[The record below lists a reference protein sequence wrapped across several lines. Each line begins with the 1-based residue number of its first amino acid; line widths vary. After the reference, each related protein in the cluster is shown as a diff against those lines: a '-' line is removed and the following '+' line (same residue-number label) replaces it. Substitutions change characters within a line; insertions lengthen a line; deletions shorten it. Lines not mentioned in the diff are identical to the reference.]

1 MDLDV
6 AVLGTGLTESI
17 VAAAL
22 SKAGYKVG
30 HLDANPYYGADD
42 ASLSVDELVQWA
54 DERTKCDA
62 EFSPYISRQRERFT
76 DISYSGTVPAQS
88 RQYALSLC
96 PTIVPSVGPL
106 IDSLIASG
114 VSRYG
119 GFKLLERVA
128 LYESPGVAK
137 PVPGNKEDIFKDKQ
151 LSLLHKRRLMRFLM
165 FAGGE
170 FEDKPELQGH
180 EQTPFPTFLKE
191 KFSLDDTAVRAIA
204 YAIAFCASTSDPT
217 LPALHRIR
225 RYLRSTGRYGPSPFL
240 FGHYGG
246 IGEIAQGF
254 CRTAAVAGATYVL
267 GRQVISTQVVEAPPE
282 GSRKYRVTI
291 DELSEHIEC
300 DVLISSA
307 DYTSLLPSRPLAV
320 SNMSVSSPGD
330 YPVARCIAIL
340 DCPLAFTGLVAATE
354 PAEDPEI
361 QDSGTSPDP
370 QSATVDTAVLVFP
383 PGTVS
388 DGSQSTAVHVLV
400 TGEGSVSAPGG
411 KWVIYLSMPLLDEE
425 MKAQTPEQL
434 LRPYL
439 NAALTITLPHAAED
453 RLEPLFMLFY
463 KQHPTTV
470 LMPSDDESPP
480 LLPDPSIPLYLP
492 EMADSSVHVA
502 EATFWRAIEQL
513 KAADVID
520 SFWPPLDVVEEE
532 DEW

>member
-1 MDLDV
+1 MSSVSRQHTATPLNGQ
-6 AVLGTGLTESI
+6 LS
-17 VAAAL
+17 AL

-204 YAIAFCASTSDPT
+204 YAIAFCVSTSG
-217 LPALHRIR
+217 A
-225 RYLRSTGRYGPSPFL
+225 YESPFN
-240 FGHYGG
+240 
-246 IGEIAQGF
+246 
-254 CRTAAVAGATYVL
+254 
-267 GRQVISTQVVEAPPE
+267 S
-282 GSRKYRVTI
+282 
-291 DELSEHIEC
+291 
-300 DVLISSA
+300 
-307 DYTSLLPSRPLAV
+307 
-320 SNMSVSSPGD
+320 
-330 YPVARCIAIL
+330 
-340 DCPLAFTGLVAATE
+340 
-354 PAEDPEI
+354 
-361 QDSGTSPDP
+361 
-370 QSATVDTAVLVFP
+370 
-383 PGTVS
+383 
-388 DGSQSTAVHVLV
+388 
-400 TGEGSVSAPGG
+400 
-411 KWVIYLSMPLLDEE
+411 
-425 MKAQTPEQL
+425 
-434 LRPYL
+434 
-439 NAALTITLPHAAED
+439 
-453 RLEPLFMLFY
+453 
-463 KQHPTTV
+463 
-470 LMPSDDESPP
+470 
-480 LLPDPSIPLYLP
+480 
-492 EMADSSVHVA
+492 
-502 EATFWRAIEQL
+502 
-513 KAADVID
+513 
-520 SFWPPLDVVEEE
+520 
-532 DEW
+532 